1 MATVVEVRDAVKRFG
16 AVRALDGVSLHVD
29 AGEVV
34 ALLGPNGAG
43 KTTCVSLMIGLRKPT
58 AGTSTLFGLA
68 PSDIRARSRCG
79 VMLQESGLP
88 SYLTVRETIDLFRTY
103 YPAPLA
109 AGSVIALV
117 GLEEKARAQLHTLSG
132 GQRQRLYFG
141 LAMCGD
147 PELLFLDEPT
157 VGLDV
162 EARRSFWTHVKAFV
176 RSGRTVVLTTHYLE
190 EADALADRIVVIDRG
205 RILANASPAVL
216 KSATRAKRVSYTAA
230 RAMTETDFAGFPLQT
245 LTIDG
250 SRVDIVTA
258 QPEAVLQ
265 ALFQR
270 GETVADLE
278 VTGAS
283 LEHAVIQLTARDGG

>member
-1 MATVVEVRDAVKRFG
+1 MAIVVDVRDAVKVFG
-16 AVRALDGVSLHVD
+16 PVRAVDGVTLTVS

-43 KTTCVSLMIGLRKPT
+43 KTTCVSLMLGLRNPT
-58 AGTSTLFGLA
+58 SGSTTLFGFA
-68 PSDIRARSRCG
+68 PSDVRARSRCG

-88 SYLTVRETIDLFRTY
+88 AYLTVRETIDLFRTY

-109 AGSVIALV
+109 ADKLIELI
-117 GLEEKARAQLHTLSG
+117 GLEAKARAQVHTLSG
-132 GQRQRLYFG
+132 GQQQRLYFG

-162 EARRSFWTHVKAFV
+162 EARRGFWTHVKAFA
-176 RSGRTVVLTTHYLE
+176 RAGRTVVLTTHYLE
-190 EADALADRIVVIDRG
+190 EADALADRIVVIDHG
-205 RILANASPAVL
+205 HILIDASPAVV
-216 KSATRAKRVSYTAA
+216 KSASQAKRVSFTAG
-230 RAMTETDFAGFPLQT
+230 RQMSESDFTGLPLQT

-250 SRVDIVTA
+250 ARVEILTP
-258 QPEAVLQ
+258 QPEVLLR

-270 GETVADLE
+270 GESLADLE
-278 VTGAS
+278 VAGAS
-283 LEHAVIQLTARDGG
+283 LEQAVMQLTARGGR

>member
-1 MATVVEVRDAVKRFG
+1 MATVVDVRDAVKNFG
-16 AVRALDGVSLHVD
+16 PVRALDGVSLQVR

-58 AGTSTLFGLA
+58 SGTATLFGLA
-68 PSDIRARSRCG
+68 PADLRARTRCG

-103 YPAPLA
+103 YPAPLSTQ
-109 AGSVIALV
+109 SVVELV
-117 GLEEKARAQLHTLSG
+117 GLEEKERAQLHTLSG

-162 EARRSFWTHVKAFV
+162 EARRGFWTHVKSFV

-205 RILANASPAVL
+205 RILADASPAVL
-216 KSATRAKRVSYTAA
+216 KSATMAKRVSYTAA
-230 RAMTETDFAGFPLQT
+230 RAAVESDFEGLPLQT
-245 LTIDG
+245 VVLDG
-250 SRVDIVTA
+250 SRVEIVTSE
-258 QPEAVLQ
+258 PEALLR
-265 ALFQR
+265 ALFLR
-270 GETVADLE
+270 GDVAADLE

-283 LEHAVIQLTARDGG
+283 LEHAVLQLTARDGA

>member
-1 MATVVEVRDAVKRFG
+1 MAAVVDVRDAVKVFG
-16 AVRALDGVSLHVD
+16 PVRAVDGVTLSVN

-58 AGTSTLFGLA
+58 SGSATLFGFN
-68 PSDIRARSRCG
+68 PSDVRARSRCG

-88 SYLTVRETIDLFRTY
+88 SFLTVRETIDLFRTY

-109 AGSVIALV
+109 ADAVIELI
-117 GLEEKARAQLHTLSG
+117 GLEEKARAQVHTLSG
-132 GQRQRLYFG
+132 GQQQRLYFG

-162 EARRSFWTHVKAFV
+162 EARRGFWTHVKAFV

-205 RILANASPAVL
+205 RILIDASPEVV
-216 KSATRAKRVSYTAA
+216 KSASKAKRVSFTAA
-230 RAMTETDFAGFPLQT
+230 RAMTESDFAGLPFQT
-245 LTIDG
+245 LTLDG
-250 SRVDIVTA
+250 VRVEILTA
-258 QPEAVLQ
+258 QPEALLQ
-265 ALFQR
+265 AIFQR
-270 GETVADLE
+270 GDSLTDLE
-278 VTGAS
+278 VEGAS
-283 LEHAVIQLTARDGG
+283 LEQAVMQLTARGGS

>member
-1 MATVVEVRDAVKRFG
+1 MATVVEVRDAVKLFG
-16 AVRALDGVSLHVD
+16 PVRAVDGISLQVQ

-43 KTTCVSLMIGLRKPT
+43 KTTFVSLMIGLRKP
-58 AGTSTLFGLA
+58 ASGTVTMFGLA
-68 PSDIRARSRCG
+68 PADVRARSRCG

-88 SYLTVRETIDLFRTY
+88 LYLTVRETIDLFRTY
-103 YPAPLA
+103 YPAPLNTDA
-109 AGSVIALV
+109 LIALV
-117 GLEEKARAQLHTLSG
+117 GLEEKSRAQLHTLSG

-162 EARRSFWTHVKAFV
+162 EARRSFWSHVKTFV
-176 RSGRTVVLTTHYLE
+176 RSGRTVILTTHYLE

-205 RILANASPAVL
+205 RVLADASPAAL
-216 KSATRAKRVSYTAA
+216 KSATKAKRVSYTAA
-230 RAMTETDFAGFPLQT
+230 RAMTVSDFVGLPIQT
-245 LTIDG
+245 IEFDG

-258 QPEAVLQ
+258 QPEALLLS
-265 ALFQR
+265 LFAR
-270 GETVADLE
+270 GDVIAELV

-283 LEHAVIQLTARDGG
+283 LEHAVMQLTNRDGA

>member
-1 MATVVEVRDAVKRFG
+1 MEAVIDVRDVVKTFG
-16 AVRALDGVSLHVD
+16 PVRAVDGVNLRVN

-58 AGTSTLFGLA
+58 SGSATLFGFN
-68 PSDIRARSRCG
+68 PSDVRARSRCG

-109 AGSVIALV
+109 ADAVIDLI
-117 GLEEKARAQLHTLSG
+117 GLEEKARAQVHTLSG
-132 GQRQRLYFG
+132 GQQQRLYFG
-141 LAMCGD
+141 LAMCGN

-162 EARRSFWTHVKAFV
+162 DARRGFWTHVKAFV
-176 RSGRTVVLTTHYLE
+176 RSGRTVILTTHYLE

-205 RILANASPAVL
+205 RILIDAAPAAV
-216 KSATRAKRVSYTAA
+216 KSASQAKRVSFTAA
-230 RAMTETDFAGFPLQT
+230 RTMSESDFAGLPFQT
-245 LTIDG
+245 LTLEG
-250 SRVDIVTA
+250 VRVAITTA
-258 QPEAVLQ
+258 QPEALLQ

-270 GETVADLE
+270 GDAFTDLE
-278 VTGAS
+278 VAGAS
-283 LEHAVIQLTARDGG
+283 LEQAVVQLTARGAS

>member
-1 MATVVEVRDAVKRFG
+1 MAMVVEVRDAVKLFG
-16 AVRALDGVSLHVD
+16 AVRALDGVTLHVD

-43 KTTCVSLMIGLRKPT
+43 KTTCVSLMIGLRQPT
-58 AGTSTLFGLA
+58 AGSATLFGLA
-68 PSDIRARSRCG
+68 PSDLRARSRCG

-109 AGSVIALV
+109 ADSVIELV

-205 RILANASPAVL
+205 RILANAAPAVL
-216 KSATRAKRVSYTAA
+216 KSATQAKRLSYTAA
-230 RAMTETDFAGFPLQT
+230 RSMAESDFAGLPLQT

-250 SRVDIVTA
+250 TRVDIVTA

-270 GETVADLE
+270 GDTVADLE

-283 LEHAVIQLTARDGG
+283 LEHAVIQLTAQGSA

>member
-1 MATVVEVRDAVKRFG
+1 MATVVEVRDAVKLFG
-16 AVRALDGVSLHVD
+16 PVRAVDGISLQVQ

-43 KTTCVSLMIGLRKPT
+43 KTTFVSLMIGLRKPT
-58 AGTSTLFGLA
+58 SGSVTLFGLA
-68 PSDIRARSRCG
+68 PADVRARSRCG

-88 SYLTVRETIDLFRTY
+88 LYLTVRETIDLFRTY
-103 YPAPLA
+103 YPSPLGTDA
-109 AGSVIALV
+109 LIALV

-162 EARRSFWTHVKAFV
+162 EARRNFWSHVKTFV
-176 RSGRTVVLTTHYLE
+176 RSGRTVILTTHYLE

-205 RILANASPAVL
+205 RVLADASPAVL
-216 KSATRAKRVSYTAA
+216 KSATKAKRVSYTAA
-230 RAMTETDFAGFPLQT
+230 RAMTATEFDGLPLQSIA
-245 LTIDG
+245 IDG
-250 SRVDIVTA
+250 ARVDIVTA
-258 QPEAVLQ
+258 QPEALLRS
-265 ALFQR
+265 LFVR
-270 GETVADLE
+270 GDVIADLE

-283 LEHAVIQLTARDGG
+283 LEHAVMQLTNRAGA

>member
-1 MATVVEVRDAVKRFG
+1 MATVVEVRDAVKLFG
-16 AVRALDGVSLHVD
+16 AVRALDGVTVHVD

-58 AGTSTLFGLA
+58 AGSATLFGLA
-68 PSDIRARSRCG
+68 PSDLRARSRCG
-79 VMLQESGLP
+79 IMLQESGLP

-109 AGSVIALV
+109 VVSVIELV
-117 GLEEKARAQLHTLSG
+117 GLEEKSRAQLHTLSG

-176 RSGRTVVLTTHYLE
+176 RAGRTVVLTTHYLE

-205 RILANASPAVL
+205 RIVANASPAVL
-216 KSATRAKRVSYTAA
+216 KSATQAKRVSYTADRTMA
-230 RAMTETDFAGFPLQT
+230 EADFAGLPLQT

-250 SRVDIVTA
+250 TRVDIVTA
-258 QPEAVLQ
+258 EPEAVLQ
-265 ALFQR
+265 ALFLR
-270 GETVADLE
+270 GDTVAKLE
-278 VTGAS
+278 VTGTS